1 MTGRKRRREGERE
14 GRAVLLLCA
23 ALCLTDLFC
32 CTALPPP
39 PPAHTPTQVEVDHKS
54 TGVWYPATVTYLHD
68 DGTVNVEFDDG
79 EGETNVPESRV
90 RVVRAADPMTTELL
104 HLWHEGE
111 GEGGGGQS

>member
-1 MTGRKRRREGERE
+1 MCGALSDRP
-14 GRAVLLLCA
+14 LLLYS
-23 ALCLTDLFC
+23 
-32 CTALPPP
+32 ALPPP
-39 PPAHTPTQVEVDHKS
+39 PPAHTHTQVEVDHKS

-111 GEGGGGQS
+111 GEGEGGGGQS